1 MKLFA
6 ILRRFAPLPILL
18 VAILVGV
25 MSGLA
30 STGLLIVIDK
40 ATDRTS
46 TSPGVLVWRF
56 AGLVLLVAATRFA
69 SSIMLARLGARAA
82 TILQVQLARRIV
94 AAPLRRLEE
103 VGPAR
108 LMASLVDDVTEVSHT
123 LTVMPN
129 SMINAVVIFG
139 CLCYM
144 GYLSPRMLA
153 GIVIIIAVGTLGY
166 RVAAAAGAVR
176 QRQAREREDELFE
189 MLRGL
194 TQGTKELKMRRS
206 RSERFVGRLD
216 SVATTLRGLRVQAQ
230 QFFVGAG
237 SGGHALFFV
246 VVGFVLFGSDSM
258 LHLTAH
264 TRTGYIFLLLYII
277 GPLQGLLNLIP
288 DLSAAEVA
296 VRKIEKL
303 GISLLDETEKVSPA
317 ALQAAPAWRRL
328 ELSQVFHTYRREDG
342 DSFSLGPLDLTL
354 EPGQLV
360 FVIGGN
366 GSGKTTLV
374 KLLLGLYLPEKGEIR
389 WDDEKVVESG
399 LDRYRRM
406 FSVVFSDFFLFEE
419 LFGLEAPDLDDR
431 ARRYLG
437 ELRLKHKVRIERGK
451 LSTTELSQGQ
461 RKRLALLT
469 AYLEESPIFVFDEWA
484 ADQDPEFKAVFYR
497 EMLPDLKAR
506 GKTILVISH
515 DDRYYGLADR
525 IIKLDSGQLVY
536 DGPVRHTDL
545 EWSPGEP
552 QAGDRGR
559 AVAQMENA

>member
-1 MKLFA
+1 MKLLA
-6 ILRRFAPLPILL
+6 ILRRFAPWPTLL
-18 VAILVGV
+18 LAILVGV
-25 MSGLA
+25 LSGLA
-30 STGLLIVIDK
+30 STGLLIVIDQ
-40 ATDRTS
+40 ANSRETNLS
-46 TSPGVLVWRF
+46 TAALAWRF
-56 AGLVLLVAATRFA
+56 AGLVLLVAASRFT
-69 SSIMLARLGARAA
+69 SSVILARLGARAA
-82 TILQVQLARRIV
+82 TTLQVQLARRIV

-129 SMINAVVIFG
+129 SMINAVVIAG
-139 CLCYM
+139 SLCYM
-144 GYLSPRMLA
+144 GYLSLRMLG
-153 GIVIIIAVGTLGY
+153 GIVLTIAVGSSLY
-166 RVAAAAGAVR
+166 RLLASAGAAR

-189 MLRGL
+189 SLRGL
-194 TQGTKELKMRRS
+194 TQGTKELKMRRA
-206 RSERFVGRLD
+206 RSERFVERLEE
-216 SVATTLRGLRVQAQ
+216 VATTLRGLRVQAQ

-237 SGGHALFFV
+237 AGGHALFFV
-246 VVGFVLFGSDSM
+246 VVGSVLFAPPSL
-258 LHLTAH
+258 LHLTAK

-277 GPLQGLLNLIP
+277 GPLQSLLNLAP

-303 GISLLDETEKVSPA
+303 GLSLLEEAEGPA
-317 ALQAAPAWRRL
+317 AAARLAPAWRRL
-328 ELSQVFHTYRREDG
+328 ELSRVCHTYRREDG
-342 DSFSLGPLDLTL
+342 DTFSLGPLDLAF
-354 EPGQLV
+354 EPGELV

-374 KLLLGLYLPEKGEIR
+374 KILLGLYLPEKGDLR
-389 WDDEKVVESG
+389 WDGERVTEDA

-437 ELRLKHKVRIERGK
+437 ELRLKHKVRIERGR

-506 GKTILVISH
+506 GKTIVVISH
-515 DDRYYGLADR
+515 DDRYYGIADR
-525 IIKLDSGQLVY
+525 IVKLDSGQLVY
-536 DGPVRHTDL
+536 DGPARHTDL
-545 EWSPGEP
+545 LGTTDETPVLT
-552 QAGDRGR
+552 RGR
-559 AVAQMENA
+559 AAAHGENA